1 LIDLPKKINSAI
13 KLLIGSKNMETLEEI
28 KNILAKHKEEL
39 KQKYKVKEIGIFGSC
54 GKLTISIFW

>member
-1 LIDLPKKINSAI
+1 
-13 KLLIGSKNMETLEEI
+13 METLEEI

-54 GKLTISIFW
+54 IRKEN